1 MSNAVKRCYPHL
13 GEDDGSAR
21 AAWSRLGGCLIVLL
35 ALATLLPAPADLIR
49 PKAARDQPSSAAL
62 DDAVL
67 IVAGLVVWGLLVWL
81 LLIAGCAAVA
91 SVPGTVGLT
100 ARRLLE
106 RIAPAAAG
114 RLVAAT
120 LGVAALGGVAGCSL
134 PAWGTDDTPG
144 TTAPSI
150 SIDWPQIDAST
161 STILGGPS
169 DSADPAPTVV
179 NPSPAATS
187 APAQTVLPPP
197 PGSTSGAASADP
209 TSTNPTS
216 ADPASHAATA
226 PSTPTSSPSAAGGAA
241 PESAAPS
248 VGHPAP
254 RPAISAP
261 EVAESAPDAPTSSP
275 QASAPGV
282 LVQPGDSLWCIAS
295 RALPGASDER
305 VDAEW
310 RRWYAANRDV
320 VGTDPDLILP
330 GQLLQPPNDAVGRP

>member
-1 MSNAVKRCYPHL
+1 MLSASW
-13 GEDDGSAR
+13 EDGGSAR
-21 AAWSRLGGCLIVLL
+21 AAWSRLGSCLIVLG
-35 ALATLLPAPADLIR
+35 ALATLLPPPADLIR

-67 IVAGLVVWGLLVWL
+67 LVAGLVVWGLLVWL

-91 SVPGTVGLT
+91 SVPGTVGL
-100 ARRLLE
+100 AGRRLLV

-134 PAWGTDDTPG
+134 PAWGTDDTPR

-161 STILGGPS
+161 STILGGPTVS
-169 DSADPAPTVV
+169 GDPAPTVV

-197 PGSTSGAASADP
+197 AGSTAGAASADP
-209 TSTNPTS
+209 TSTDPSSADATS
-216 ADPASHAATA
+216 ALPGSTA
-226 PSTPTSSPSAAGGAA
+226 PTPLAVNSSPAAAGGAA

-261 EVAESAPDAPTSSP
+261 EVPEPAPDAPTSSP
-275 QASAPGV
+275 QAGSPGV

-295 RALPGASDER
+295 RALPGASDAQ

-330 GQLLQPPNDAVGRP
+330 GQLLRPPTDAVDRP